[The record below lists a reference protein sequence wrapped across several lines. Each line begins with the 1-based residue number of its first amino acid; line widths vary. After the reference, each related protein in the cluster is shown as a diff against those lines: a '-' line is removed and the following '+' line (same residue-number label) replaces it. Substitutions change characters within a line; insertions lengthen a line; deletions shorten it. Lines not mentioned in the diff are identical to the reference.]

1 VLVGL
6 IYFFIY
12 FLSAITSRRSGRFA
26 ERFTNLCRP
35 LNISLVAGIG
45 LGVVSGVL
53 FTGEARIMVAMGI
66 LVFIGIYLVEN
77 LRRPIGVSY
86 VAEILRKDILATA
99 LSTESQVKSIY
110 AALLAPLTG
119 FLADKF
125 GIGISL
131 VIVSSIII
139 VFFPILLVRKK
150 KNVA

>member
-1 VLVGL
+1 
-6 IYFFIY
+6 
-12 FLSAITSRRSGRFA
+12 
-26 ERFTNLCRP
+26 
-35 LNISLVAGIG
+35 
-45 LGVVSGVL
+45 
-53 FTGEARIMVAMGI
+53 MVAMGI

-77 LRRPIGVSY
+77 LRRPIGISY

-99 LSTESQVKSIY
+99 LSAESQVKSIY

-131 VIVSSIII
+131 AIVSSIII